1 LRSEAYLA
9 VRRNDEGPARRQGKR
24 SRWLFFSD
32 LLESSVVKAP
42 QKRRKKMRKKLCV
55 RAGLLLSIL
64 LISCAI
70 ITVNIYF
77 PEKEVKEAYKA
88 LEKELMAPEEKKPEG
103 TPEKKTE
110 TPPQSS
116 IRWEWVPSAMAQ
128 ESELSGKISDAVKKM
143 PDVVAAY
150 KEMGGRLPQIDR
162 LRDSGAV
169 GEGKNGL
176 LAVRE
181 EKGVTPA
188 DRSLIS
194 AENENRGTV
203 MNGMARAIVR
213 INRVPENEQNIRQVM
228 PQAVEQFASVR
239 RSSAKKGWWVQESD
253 GNWSRK

>member
-1 LRSEAYLA
+1 M
-9 VRRNDEGPARRQGKR
+9 
-24 SRWLFFSD
+24 
-32 LLESSVVKAP
+32 
-42 QKRRKKMRKKLCV
+42 KKKVCV
-55 RAGLLLSIL
+55 RAGLFLSIL

-77 PEKEVKEAYKA
+77 PEKEVQEAYKA
-88 LEKELMAPEEKKPEG
+88 LEKELMTPEGNKPEG

-116 IRWEWVPSAMAQ
+116 IRWEWVASAMAQ
-128 ESELSGKISDAVKKM
+128 PSELSGKIADVVKKM

-150 KEMGGRLPQIDR
+150 REMGSRLSKIDR
-162 LRDSGAV
+162 LRDSRVV

-176 LAVRE
+176 LAVRD

-194 AENENRGTV
+194 AENENRGTI

-213 INRVPENEQNIRQVM
+213 INRVPENEQNIKQVM
-228 PQAVEQFASVR
+228 SQAMEQFASVR

-253 GNWSRK
+253 GNWSQK

>member
-1 LRSEAYLA
+1 M
-9 VRRNDEGPARRQGKR
+9 
-24 SRWLFFSD
+24 
-32 LLESSVVKAP
+32 
-42 QKRRKKMRKKLCV
+42 KKKVCV
-55 RAGLLLSIL
+55 RAGLFLSIL

-77 PEKEVKEAYKA
+77 PEKEVQEAYKA
-88 LEKELMAPEEKKPEG
+88 LEKELMTPEGNKPEG

-128 ESELSGKISDAVKKM
+128 PSELSGKIADVVKKM

-150 KEMGGRLPQIDR
+150 REMGSRLSKIDR
-162 LRDSGAV
+162 LRDSGVV

-176 LAVRE
+176 LAVRD

-194 AENENRGTV
+194 AENENRGTI

-213 INRVPENEQNIRQVM
+213 INRVPENEQNIKQVM

-239 RSSAKKGWWVQESD
+239 RSSAQKGWWIQESD